1 VIETLRI
8 FSGDWILHLS
18 NPEVSFKIERT
29 RLLLETCYFTL
40 LCIIYI

>member
-8 FSGDWILHLS
+8 FAGDWILLS

-29 RLLLETCYFTL
+29 KLL
-40 LCIIYI
+40 